1 MGNELVSIIIP
12 VYNRAVIVERTLQSV
27 AAQSYRPLELILVDN
42 NSTDNTLEVLND
54 FKARHE
60 TPDFRITVMQES
72 RQGAAA
78 ARNRGGKAAAGNWL
92 IFFDS
97 DDAMDSLLVEK
108 HIAAANDADMVIARA
123 DITNL
128 DGTKTEK
135 PFYTKNLIV
144 NNLFHSCAGPW
155 QCMIKKELCE
165 LAGWWGETLLG
176 WNDWEFSMRLFL
188 KNPKMSFV
196 TDKPLVHV
204 FRQKTSITGTD
215 FASRHGIWELAIDTV
230 EQDIKE
236 LADPSIKERL
246 LKYVE
251 FRRMT
256 LSGLYI
262 AEGRRDLA
270 APLYEKAYARMR
282 HDKTARWLYPLLRS
296 YIAAGGRGASHI
308 VKLLIK

>member
-12 VYNRAVIVERTLQSV
+12 VYNRAGIVGRTLESV

-54 FKARHE
+54 FKSRHE
-60 TPDFRITVMQES
+60 SPDFPIIVMQEK

-78 ARNRGGKAAAGNWL
+78 ARNRGGMAATGKWL

-97 DDAMDSLLVEK
+97 DDAMNPLLVEK
-108 HIAAANDADMVIARA
+108 HTAAADNADMVIARA

-135 PFYTKNLIV
+135 PFYTKDLLV
-144 NNLFHSCAGPW
+144 NNLFHSCAVPSR
-155 QCMIKKELCE
+155 CMIKKELCE
-165 LAGWWGETLLG
+165 SAGWWNDTLLG
-176 WNDWEFSMRLFL
+176 WDDWEFSMRLML
-188 KNPKMSFV
+188 KNPKTSFIS
-196 TDKPLVHV
+196 DNPLIHI
-204 FRQKTSITGTD
+204 FLQKVSITGTN
-215 FASRHGIWELAIDTV
+215 FASKHGSWELAIDTV

>member
-12 VYNRAVIVERTLQSV
+12 VYNRAGIVGRTLQSV

-42 NSTDNTLEVLND
+42 NSTDNTLEALNG
-54 FKARHE
+54 FKSRHE
-60 TPDFRITVMQES
+60 SPDFRIIVMQES

-78 ARNRGGKAAAGNWL
+78 ARNKGGHAATGKWL

-97 DDAMDSLLVEK
+97 DDAMDPSLVEK
-108 HIAAANDADMVIARA
+108 FIVAANDTDMVIARA

-128 DGTKTEK
+128 DGIKTEK
-135 PFYTKNLIV
+135 PFYTKDLLV
-144 NNLFHSCAGPW
+144 NHLFHSCTSPS
-155 QCMIKKELCE
+155 QCMIKKESCE
-165 LAGWWGETLLG
+165 SAGWWNEALLG
-176 WNDWEFSMRLFL
+176 WDDWEFSMRLLL
-188 KNPKMSFV
+188 KNPKTSFM
-196 TDKPLVHV
+196 TDPPLIHV
-204 FRQKTSITGTD
+204 FLQRISITGTN
-215 FASRHGIWELAIDTV
+215 FASKHGSWELAIDSV

-236 LADPSIKERL
+236 LADTCIKERL

-308 VKLLIK
+308 VKLLVK